1 VDPLETML
9 VSQAMHTSVFALPE
23 HATRKDAA
31 DWLAKMEE
39 RGGDAWSHWQRIFPL
54 VDGEG
59 RMCGT
64 VTRAQMIG
72 AARNED
78 LSKALLEDA
87 NTQPQTVSPFMTLR
101 ACAATMAESN
111 LTSYPVVS
119 ADGKLLGVMTINDLL
134 KGRSEQAHRESDR
147 ERVLRLR
154 WPFGGKTTPSTG
166 PITTDVSVEDAVPL
180 EDETPVA

>member
-1 VDPLETML
+1 ML

-54 VDGEG
+54 VDGDG
-59 RMCGT
+59 HMCGT

-72 AARNED
+72 AAQKDD
-78 LSKALLEDA
+78 LSEPLLEDA
-87 NTQPQTVSPFMTLR
+87 NTAPETVSPFMTLR
-101 ACAATMAESN
+101 ACAATMAESK

-166 PITTDVSVEDAVPL
+166 PITTDVSVEDAVPIK
-180 EDETPVA
+180 DETPVA